1 MESIPDILHFN
12 FILLSI
18 LSSTGPLL
26 LVLFLLLISAT
37 ISSSEVALFSLTPQ
51 QKVDLRSSKNKSD
64 GHIIDLLEK
73 PDHETGPKKLLATI
87 LIANNAI
94 NIAIVL
100 LATQLTATWFPEGQY
115 SEWVKTVIE
124 LVAITFILVLFGEV
138 IPKVYATTNN
148 LQVSRIMS
156 LPLKFIMKLFAPLS
170 WTLMRTSRVLE
181 VQMKKKAKGNISV
194 DELGHAL
201 ELTQDDERTEEE
213 HKILEGIVTFGNKEV
228 SQIMTPRPD
237 IVNVWESE
245 TFQEVLATVMDK
257 GYSRLPVF
265 KQSADDIAGFLFVKD
280 LLPHIDETDFNWKQI
295 IKPPTYVP
303 QNKRLDDL
311 LEEFQRE
318 KNHLAIVVDEY
329 GGTCGLVTLEDILE
343 EIVGDIQ
350 DEFDEEEL
358 NYSKLDEHN
367 YVFEGKISLIDLYKI
382 VDIDDTA
389 FEEARGD
396 SSTLAGFIIEQA
408 GYLPE
413 VGEVIQFD
421 GFEFKIEAA
430 DKRKIKRIK
439 LTLPKNDKVNENNQ

>member
-1 MESIPDILHFN
+1 LESIPDILHFN
-12 FILLSI
+12 LILLSI

-51 QKVDLRSSKNKSD
+51 QKADLRISKNKSD

-73 PDHETGPKKLLATI
+73 PDRETGPKKLLATI

-181 VQMKKKAKGNISV
+181 VQMKKKVKGNISV

-237 IVNVWESE
+237 IISVWESE

-280 LLPHIDETDFNWKQI
+280 LLPHIDETDFNWKQK

-358 NYSKLDEHN
+358 NYSKLDDHN
-367 YVFEGKISLIDLYKI
+367 YIFEGKISLIDMYKI
-382 VDIDDTA
+382 VDMDDTT

-439 LTLPKNDKVNENNQ
+439 LTLPKSDKVNENN